1 MEDKPFS
8 QKTRLFY
15 CAQVIVI
22 KKLKKAKSSL
32 IKGKKFIVKPNND
45 CISIIT
51 YWIILVYIFNRMIRL
66 FILLI
71 FVELPKC
78 VI

>member
-8 QKTRLFY
+8 QKTRPFY

-32 IKGKKFIVKPNND
+32 INGKKFIAKPNND

-51 YWIILVYIFNRMIRL
+51 Y
-66 FILLI
+66 
-71 FVELPKC
+71 
-78 VI
+78 